1 MKTTPIRRLRHFS
14 RIQFDAQVLLHLH
27 DRTINVH
34 LIDIALK
41 GALVQTATPQ
51 ALAVQEKCR
60 LVLPLTVDGDTITM
74 AGRIVHLEERQVG
87 IECLDIDVASLTR
100 LRRLMLLNSGDAQ
113 RMNRELS
120 HMFAGR

>member
-14 RIQFDAQVLLHLH
+14 SIQFDAQVLLHLH
-27 DRTINVH
+27 DRTIYVH